1 MGVRS
6 WRAVAAAIGLAVAV
20 GASAC
25 TVKAKQILPAPV
37 VSQSSSIAVPTVAP
51 TPTVAA
57 ASTSALVSASPSGPV
72 LPAGCS
78 QLLPLGTLESILGF
92 GILGQVNYLKAAPVP
107 QSGRTGRVTC
117 TYGTAPGAPTV
128 APTAPTPT
136 ATATAKPTGTAKP
149 TPKPT
154 ASPTPVP
161 LVQVSYITYTDA
173 ATAAGRV
180 QTTIEADGT
189 SAAVSNVSVSGKAA
203 FVLIGPTSSELVM
216 SDLARTIVVE
226 LSPTLVTSDKAPA
239 ALEAIAAAMLRFGTT
254 PSGSASPSAGGSA

>member
-6 WRAVAAAIGLAVAV
+6 SRAVAGLAGLAVAL
-20 GASAC
+20 GATAC
-25 TVKAKQILPAPV
+25 TSKAKPILPAPV
-37 VSQSSSIAVPTVAP
+37 VSQSSSSAAPTAAP

-57 ASTSALVSASPSGPV
+57 ASASPSVSASPSAPV

-78 QLLPLGTLESILGF
+78 QLLPLGTLETILGF

-128 APTAPTPT
+128 TPAGPTVTPS
-136 ATATAKPTGTAKP
+136 AAGAKPT
-149 TPKPT
+149 TP
-154 ASPTPVP
+154 AAVP

-173 ATAAGRV
+173 STAAGRV

-189 SAAVSNVSVSGKAA
+189 SAAVSNVSVSGKPA
-203 FVLIGPTSSELVM
+203 FILIGPTSSELVM

-226 LSPTLVTSDKAPA
+226 FSPTLVTSDKAPA
-239 ALEAIAAAMLRFGTT
+239 ALEGIAAAMLRFGLA
-254 PSGSASPSAGGSA
+254 PSASAPGSPAAGGSA

>member
-1 MGVRS
+1 MGVAS
-6 WRAVAAAIGLAVAV
+6 WRVVAGLAGLAVAV
-20 GASAC
+20 GATAC
-25 TVKAKQILPAPV
+25 TSKAKQIIPPPV
-37 VSQSSSIAVPTVAP
+37 VSPSTSTAAPTLAP

-57 ASTSALVSASPSGPV
+57 ASSPALVSASPSGPV

-78 QLLPLGTLESILGF
+78 QLLPLATLERTLGF

-117 TYGTAPGAPTV
+117 TYGTAPGAG

-136 ATATAKPTGTAKP
+136 PTSTAKPTG
-149 TPKPT
+149 KPT

-173 ATAAGRV
+173 STAAGRV
-180 QTTIEADGT
+180 QTTIEADGA
-189 SAAVSNVSVSGKAA
+189 SATVSNVSVSGKAA
-203 FVLIGPTSSELVM
+203 YILIGPTFSELVM

-226 LSPTLVTSDKAPA
+226 LSPTLVTADKAPA
-239 ALEAIAAAMLRFGTT
+239 ALEGIAAAMLRFGAPATA
-254 PSGSASPSAGGSA
+254 SASPSAGGSA

>member
-6 WRAVAAAIGLAVAV
+6 WRAVAGLAGLAVAV
-20 GASAC
+20 GATGC
-25 TVKAKQILPAPV
+25 TSKAKPIIPAPV
-37 VSQSSSIAVPTVAP
+37 VSQSSTSAAPTLAP

-57 ASTSALVSASPSGPV
+57 ASTSASASASPSGPV

-78 QLLPLGTLESILGF
+78 QLLPLGTLEGILGF

-136 ATATAKPTGTAKP
+136 STASTKPTGS
-149 TPKPT
+149 PKPT

-161 LVQVSYITYTDA
+161 LVQVSYITYIDA
-173 ATAAGRV
+173 STAAGRV

-189 SAAVSNVSVSGKAA
+189 SAAVSNVSVSGKPA
-203 FVLIGPTSSELVM
+203 FVLIGPTFSELVM

>member
-6 WRAVAAAIGLAVAV
+6 WRAVAALAGLAVAV
-20 GASAC
+20 GATAC
-25 TVKAKQILPAPV
+25 TSKAKPILPAPV
-37 VSQSSSIAVPTVAP
+37 VSQSSSAAPTVAP

-57 ASTSALVSASPSGPV
+57 ASTSSSVSASPSGPV

-78 QLLPLGTLESILGF
+78 QLLPLGTLETILGF

-117 TYGTAPGAPTV
+117 TYGTAPGAPG
-128 APTAPTPT
+128 
-136 ATATAKPTGTAKP
+136 ATATAPTVTPTPSGAKP
-149 TPKPT
+149 T
-154 ASPTPVP
+154 AAAAPVP

-173 ATAAGRV
+173 STAAGRV
-180 QTTIEADGT
+180 QTTIEADGA
-189 SAAVSNVSVSGKAA
+189 SAAVSNVSVSGKPA
-203 FVLIGPTSSELVM
+203 FILIGPTSSELVM

-239 ALEAIAAAMLRFGTT
+239 ALEGIAAAMLHFGQR
-254 PSGSASPSAGGSA
+254 PSASASPSAGGSA

>member
-1 MGVRS
+1 MEVRS
-6 WRAVAAAIGLAVAV
+6 WRVVAGLAGVAVAV
-20 GASAC
+20 GATAC
-25 TVKAKQILPAPV
+25 TSKAKPILPAPV
-37 VSQSSSIAVPTVAP
+37 VSPSSTAPTVAP

-57 ASTSALVSASPSGPV
+57 ASASTSVSASPSAPV

-78 QLLPLGTLESILGF
+78 QLLPLGTLEGILGF

-117 TYGTAPGAPTV
+117 TYGTAPGVV
-128 APTAPTPT
+128 APTAPTATPT
-136 ATATAKPTGTAKP
+136 STGAKPT
-149 TPKPT
+149 TP
-154 ASPTPVP
+154 AAVP

-173 ATAAGRV
+173 STAAGRV
-180 QTTIEADGT
+180 QTTVQADGA

-203 FVLIGPTSSELVM
+203 YILIGPTSSELVM

-239 ALEAIAAAMLRFGTT
+239 ALEAIAAAMLRFGQ
-254 PSGSASPSAGGSA
+254 PVSASVSPSAGGSA

>member
-6 WRAVAAAIGLAVAV
+6 WRAVAGLAGLVVAV
-20 GASAC
+20 GATAC
-25 TVKAKQILPAPV
+25 TSKAKPILPPPV
-37 VSQSSSIAVPTVAP
+37 VSDSSSAAAPTVAP

-57 ASTSALVSASPSGPV
+57 ASTSSLVSASPSAPV

-78 QLLPLGTLESILGF
+78 QLLPLGTLETILGF

-117 TYGTAPGAPTV
+117 TYGTAPGAPS
-128 APTAPTPT
+128 PT
-136 ATATAKPTGTAKP
+136 ATAPSVKPSASGAKPTA
-149 TPKPT
+149 TP
-154 ASPTPVP
+154 APVP

-173 ATAAGRV
+173 STAAGRV
-180 QTTIEADGT
+180 QTTIEADGA
-189 SAAVSNVSVSGKAA
+189 SAAVSNVSVSGKPA

-216 SDLARTIVVE
+216 SDGARTVVVE

-239 ALEAIAAAMLRFGTT
+239 ALEAIAAAMLRFGTPPPAST
-254 PSGSASPSAGGSA
+254 SPSAGGSA